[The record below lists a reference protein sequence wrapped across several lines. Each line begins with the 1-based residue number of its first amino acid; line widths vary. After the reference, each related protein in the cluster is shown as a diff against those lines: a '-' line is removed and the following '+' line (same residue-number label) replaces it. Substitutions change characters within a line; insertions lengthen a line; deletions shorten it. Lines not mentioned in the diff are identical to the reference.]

1 MVTSQWLNDD
11 FVFCIEMQVIFLIG
25 NKSDLDAQ
33 VSVNKVKNYMLH
45 HLILFMKMWVNQ
57 SYILNT
63 WGNYKQ
69 L

>member
-33 VSVNKVKNYMLH
+33 VSVNKVKNYM
-45 HLILFMKMWVNQ
+45 
-57 SYILNT
+57 
-63 WGNYKQ
+63 
-69 L
+69 